1 MECDSEAVSRTFPS
15 MPSSEPLRI
24 DHATG
29 EAVLR
34 RALEGKTARPH
45 PHSAL
50 IALALHD
57 EDPGFVEGWCVRL
70 GRTAPEAGMRAVAA
84 LGISHLACRFRRVS
98 PEAAELVRKLAADDV
113 LRDTHRHM
121 VEDAARRLERCA
133 H

>member
-1 MECDSEAVSRTFPS
+1 
-15 MPSSEPLRI
+15 MPSIEPLRV
-24 DHATG
+24 DRVTC

-34 RALEGKTARPH
+34 RALEGETARPH

-50 IALALHD
+50 IALSLHD
-57 EDPGFVEGWCVRL
+57 EDRAFVEGWCLRL
-70 GRTAPEAGMRAVAA
+70 GLAAPDAGMRAVAA

-98 PEAAELVRKLAADDV
+98 PGAAELVRKLAADDV

>member
-1 MECDSEAVSRTFPS
+1 
-15 MPSSEPLRI
+15 MPSREPLRI

-29 EAVLR
+29 EAVLP

-45 PHSAL
+45 PHAAL

-70 GRTAPEAGMRAVAA
+70 GWAAPDAGMRAVAA

-113 LRDTHRHM
+113 LGDTHRHL

-133 H
+133 P